1 MSPSANKSGDTAYR
15 PVLFLG
21 LGGTGK
27 EVLLRLR
34 LRMYERFRT
43 INVPFARFLWIDTD
57 TRATDAR
64 GQDLSS
70 ALASVGFDEHEKFAL
85 LRGNVG
91 KDMHDIFENPGQWP
105 HVHEWLY
112 PDVRSFGSEIA
123 DGAGGVRAVGRLTL
137 FAKYTQLRAE
147 IEKKLQQLSR
157 LETIGETQDFFAQ
170 HLLPQVRTDG
180 SNAPAVFVVTSLAGG
195 TGCGTFLDVG
205 FMLKDIKRY
214 ASNVGELF
222 AYALLPNVYNASPQ
236 GEVAMR
242 SYANAYA
249 ALKELDH
256 FTKRLPGAESMDARE
271 GNPSSDFLVSWERN
285 KPKRVMGPPFS
296 ATYLLEITN
305 EANLP
310 ISQDNR
316 GDLFSMLAEALFLDI
331 LPGAFS
337 DAKRSDYSNVVEKL
351 SGRVGANTEAQHV
364 HFNQAFARR
373 YASFGMSKIEIPLDT
388 VRGACAS
395 RLATSIF
402 DFIRREKE
410 DADVGRAV
418 PRDLAAAQLDR
429 MGISNS
435 FGSEWKQIITDGV
448 SSVLNSAPLKS
459 SADVAAISEGLDR
472 LEGEVVL
479 SESDRIGTSIR
490 WMRQRTPT
498 VVAEMKARLAD
509 MLRDRALENPERGV
523 ATALRKGYFDLAIAR
538 TKDLLDPPAE
548 GGLGAFDALIAE
560 TENDIVTLRDIKG
573 QEIRELDV
581 ALRSL
586 PALILGAR
594 QQIVQ
599 LALNRL
605 RDSQEQYLFAVAE
618 RQLLLEGKK
627 VAQELYRTMRDSRDA
642 LAIFLDKAETIRGAA
657 ERRFE
662 NFMSRL
668 ANSSHV
674 LFIQLF
680 NMDQDW
686 PRFYKLDVDPET
698 GHAGNVNPAKEYAN
712 FLRFFE
718 TTDGLAGLANILRKE
733 TTQEVDRRVEE
744 FCETRFYDDFIKHP
758 RQISVLDHPLLKD
771 PAQMRQTLQNFV
783 NQARPML
790 RRDTKMAAT
799 EVESTAV
806 GYLGIANPGSP
817 ESRNFID
824 QVQQI
829 ARVRVETHDNGKP
842 YEIYLYFSTFAFP
855 LPSVSLVQN
864 ECHLAYTDFYS
875 QFSPG
880 QARQAVTGIPLHLSR
895 KWEGRFDDL
904 VIYTDEQAAL
914 LEEVLSVIRFAP
926 ILKILTLAPDKASGM
941 MNFFYKDAPPYTT
954 TNLLGK
960 KRNVIGR
967 LMADADLRA
976 TLGDEMHARENAL
989 TPTELKS
996 YFWALQAELHHPE
1009 IEPDTPDF
1017 QLIFNKVGEIYGRI
1031 SRQSPETLASVNADA
1046 MPEAGKLEWIRAS
1059 GFDLD
1064 WRVEDQPTL
1073 RDLPLWRKPAR
1084 QG

>member
-1 MSPSANKSGDTAYR
+1 MSALSGKSRETAYR

-34 LRMYERFRT
+34 LRLYERFRT
-43 INVPFARFLWIDTD
+43 FNVPFARFLWIDTD

-70 ALASVGFDEHEKFAL
+70 ALASVSFDEHEKFAL

-137 FAKYTQLRAE
+137 FAKYSQLRAE
-147 IEKKLQQLSR
+147 IETKLQQLAR
-157 LETIGETQDFFAQ
+157 LETIGETQDFFAE

-180 SNAPAVFVVTSLAGG
+180 STAPAVFVVTSLAGG

-205 FMLKDIKRY
+205 FMLRDIKRY
-214 ASNVGELF
+214 ASNVGDLF

-236 GEVAMR
+236 GEVALR

-256 FTKRLPGAESMDARE
+256 YTKRLPGAESMDAKE

-310 ISQDNR
+310 MSQENR
-316 GDLFSMLAEALFLDI
+316 SDLFSMLAEALFLDI

-351 SGRVGANTEAQHV
+351 SGRVGANTEAKHV

-373 YASFGMSKIEIPLDT
+373 YASCGMSKIEIPLDT

-395 RLATSIF
+395 RLAASIF
-402 DFIRREKE
+402 DFIRRERE
-410 DADVGRAV
+410 DTDVGRAV

-429 MGISNS
+429 AGIYNS
-435 FGSEWKQIITDGV
+435 FGSEWKGIITDGV
-448 SSVLNSAPLKS
+448 SGIINGAPLKT
-459 SADVAAISEGLDR
+459 SADVAALSAELDR
-472 LEGEVVL
+472 IENELVL

-490 WMRQRTPT
+490 WVRQRTGT
-498 VVAEMKARLAD
+498 VIAETKGRFSDL
-509 MLRDRALENPERGV
+509 LRDRVLENPERGL
-523 ATALRKGYFDLAIAR
+523 ATALRKGYFDLAISR
-538 TKDLLDPPAE
+538 TKDLIDPSSA
-548 GGLGAFDALIAE
+548 GSLGEFDALIAE
-560 TENDIVTLRDIKG
+560 TDSDVLALRGIRTDAV
-573 QEIRELDV
+573 RELHAAV
-581 ALRSL
+581 RSV
-586 PALILGAR
+586 PALLLGAR
-594 QQIVQ
+594 QQIVK
-599 LALNRL
+599 LALDRL
-605 RDSQEQYLFAVAE
+605 RDAQEQYLFAAAE
-618 RQLLLEGKK
+618 RQLLVETRK
-627 VAQELYRTMRDSRDA
+627 VAQELYRTMRESRDA
-642 LAIFLDKAETIRGAA
+642 LSIFLDKAETIRGAA
-657 ERRFE
+657 EQRFA
-662 NFMSRL
+662 NFKSRL

-680 NMDQDW
+680 DMDNDW
-686 PRFYKLDVDPET
+686 PKFYKLDVDPET
-698 GHAGNVNPAKEYAN
+698 AHPADVNPAREYVN
-712 FLRFFE
+712 LLRHFE
-718 TTDGLAGLANILRKE
+718 SAEGLAGLANLLRRE

-744 FCETRFYDDFIKHP
+744 FCERRFYEDFIKYP
-758 RQISVLDHPLLKD
+758 RQVSVLDHPMLKD

-790 RRDTKMAAT
+790 RRDTRMAAT
-799 EVESTAV
+799 EVETTAV
-806 GYLGIANPGSP
+806 GYLGISNPGSP
-817 ESRNFID
+817 ESRDFID
-824 QVQQI
+824 QVQQL
-829 ARVRVETHDNGKP
+829 ARVKVETHDNGRP
-842 YEIYLYFSTFAFP
+842 YEIYLYFSSFAFP

-880 QARQAVTGIPLHLSR
+880 QARQAVTGIPLHLSKR
-895 KWEGRFDDL
+895 WEGRFDDL
-904 VIYTDEQAAL
+904 VIYSDEQAEL
-914 LEEVLSVIRFAP
+914 LEEVLSILRFAP
-926 ILKILTLAPDKASGM
+926 LLNILTTALDKATGM
-941 MNFFYKDAPPYTT
+941 MNFYYKDAPPYTT

-960 KRNVIGR
+960 RRNVIGR
-967 LMADADLRA
+967 LMADSSLREILIGELH
-976 TLGDEMHARENAL
+976 TREDSL
-989 TPTELKS
+989 TPAQLKS
-996 YFWALQAELHHPE
+996 YFWALQAELHNAD
-1009 IEPDTPDF
+1009 IERDTPDY
-1017 QLIFNKVGEIYGRI
+1017 QLIFNKVGEIHARI
-1031 SRQSPETLASVNADA
+1031 LKQSAGTLGEIDADLMPET
-1046 MPEAGKLEWIRAS
+1046 GKLDWIRGK
-1059 GFDLD
+1059 GFGLD
-1064 WRVEDQPTL
+1064 WPAEGQPVVAE
-1073 RDLPLWRKPAR
+1073 LPLWRKPVR
-1084 QG
+1084 QA